1 MPSGQKL
8 LHISSAKHK
17 KTFYIVDKKIRFFD
31 FPGKNNMSYAAKH
44 LETLSVSASVT
55 LFKIFEIILTKYL
68 S

>member
-17 KTFYIVDKKIRFFD
+17 KHSIVDKKIRFFD

-55 LFKIFEIILTKYL
+55 LFKILEIILTI
-68 S
+68 ST